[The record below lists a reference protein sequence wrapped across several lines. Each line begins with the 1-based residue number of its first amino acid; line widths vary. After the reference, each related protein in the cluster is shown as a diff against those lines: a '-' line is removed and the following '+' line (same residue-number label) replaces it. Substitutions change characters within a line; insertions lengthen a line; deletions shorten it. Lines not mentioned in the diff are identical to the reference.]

1 MKLDDNNDILKLFPN
16 TNIRFFQKFP
26 FVLSKNGLRLI
37 GNRHNRSVLIKKY
50 IAYKLTIKFRK
61 KSLNDLEIL
70 LYATKTNIST
80 IMSNNIVT
88 NKCIRIQY
96 LKFIILQ
103 NCISLKNMTFINE
116 EQGN

>member
-16 TNIRFFQKFP
+16 SKDRLLKTFP

-37 GNRHNRSVLIKKY
+37 GNRHNRSILIKKY